1 MIMRVYTTPKTG
13 VFKGLVIK
21 MTNNEVNI
29 GANIPAPVVQTKG
42 TPVAPK
48 VSAPSK
54 SADPKD
60 SAAAMSK
67 VADQRKTQSINEI
80 TEMASEIR
88 EAIAAINEAVKKV
101 PTSLDFSVDEA
112 SKRFV
117 VQVTDKNTGE
127 LIRKLPGDAVLRI
140 ARQLESMKGIVFDQK
155 F

>member
-1 MIMRVYTTPKTG
+1 MQRLLDSDKWS
-13 VFKGLVIK
+13 FKNKIGQT
-21 MTNNEVNI
+21 MTINDVNN
-29 GANIPAPVVQTKG
+29 GANIAPPVIQPKA
-42 TPVAPK
+42 TPKKPEVI
-48 VSAPSK
+48 APSK
-54 SADPKD
+54 GGDARD
-60 SAAAMSK
+60 SAEAMSK
-67 VADQRKTQSINEI
+67 AADQRKSQSLNEI
-80 TEMASEIR
+80 TEMAANIR
-88 EAIAAINEAVKKV
+88 EAVAAINEAVKKV